1 VSGPALIDQVV
12 AADREWF
19 ERHRSERHRVR
30 SYVRDEFDR
39 HEDAWES
46 VVVTAIRSP
55 REIGLRHRLL
65 IGAGPVEVDDRGGP
79 LVLTRSPLAAGERP
93 TTGCLSLVFFE
104 PGENAEALLE
114 RMQDAPTLSDD
125 LWDAFNR
132 AHEEGQL

>member
-1 VSGPALIDQVV
+1 MSGPALIDQVV

-55 REIGLRHRLL
+55 REIGLRHRLVGGGDVPVL
-65 IGAGPVEVDDRGGP
+65 HQPESGRRRDPDYVVGAGDRCG
-79 LVLTRSPLAAGERP
+79 S
-93 TTGCLSLVFFE
+93 
-104 PGENAEALLE
+104 
-114 RMQDAPTLSDD
+114 
-125 LWDAFNR
+125 
-132 AHEEGQL
+132 